1 MYWADIIK
9 YIESNFIYFI
19 ISSNLCFIQQ
29 YLLGIKDNINTDL
42 PRFGIE
48 LLLMLRLFRDAL
60 K

>member
-29 YLLGIKDNINTDL
+29 YLKDNINTDL